1 MRKIRGGDIAMI
13 FQEPMTSLNPVFT
26 VGDQISE
33 ALILHQDMTEDQ
45 AMKVAECFSGG
56 VRKGEVCG
64 AVSGAIM
71 VIGLKYG
78 DGPDYKATA
87 YPKAAEFMDRFKE
100 KNASY
105 VCRDILGC
113 DISSEEGMLYA
124 RENDLFKDICPRM
137 VESVVDILE
146 EMEI

>member
-1 MRKIRGGDIAMI
+1 MTHKEKATKIFYEEFNCSQAVLGAYAEEYG
-13 FQEPMTSLNPVFT
+13 LT
-26 VGDQISE
+26 V
-33 ALILHQDMTEDQ
+33 DQ
-45 AMKVAECFSGG
+45 AMKVAACFSGG

-78 DGPDYKATA
+78 EGADYKAIA
-87 YPKAAEFMDRFKE
+87 YPKAVEFVDMFKE

-105 VCRDILGC
+105 VCRDLLGC

-124 RENDLFKDICPRM
+124 REEGLFTDICPRM
-137 VESVVDILE
+137 VESAVDILE

>member
-1 MRKIRGGDIAMI
+1 MTHIEKAMKIFYEKFNCSQAVLGAYAEEYGLTA
-13 FQEPMTSLNPVFT
+13 
-26 VGDQISE
+26 
-33 ALILHQDMTEDQ
+33 DQ
-45 AMKVAECFSGG
+45 AMKVAACFSGG

-78 DGPDYKATA
+78 EGTDYKAIA

-100 KNASY
+100 KNSSY
-105 VCRDILGC
+105 VCRDLLGC

-124 RENDLFKDICPRM
+124 REKGLFKDICPRM
-137 VESVVDILE
+137 VESAVDILE

>member
-1 MRKIRGGDIAMI
+1 MTHIEKAMKIFYEKVNCSQAVLGAYAEEYGL
-13 FQEPMTSLNPVFT
+13 TS
-26 VGDQISE
+26 
-33 ALILHQDMTEDQ
+33 DQ
-45 AMKVAECFSGG
+45 AMKVAACFSGG

-78 DGPDYKATA
+78 EGTDYKAIA
-87 YPKAAEFMDRFKE
+87 YPKAVEFMDRFKE

-105 VCRDILGC
+105 VCRDLLGC

-124 RENDLFKDICPRM
+124 REKGLFKDICPRM
-137 VESVVDILE
+137 VESAVDVLE

>member
-1 MRKIRGGDIAMI
+1 MEVSDDTQRKSNEDFYEKFNCSQAVLGAYAVDYG
-13 FQEPMTSLNPVFT
+13 LT
-26 VGDQISE
+26 V
-33 ALILHQDMTEDQ
+33 DQ
-45 AMKVAECFSGG
+45 AMKVAACFSGG

-105 VCRDILGC
+105 VCRDLLGC
-113 DISSEEGMLYA
+113 DLSSEEGMLYA
-124 RENDLFKDICPRM
+124 RENGLFKDICPKM
-137 VESVVDILE
+137 VESAVDILE

>member
-1 MRKIRGGDIAMI
+1 MDAEKTIVSGGKIYDTQRKSKFYEKFNCSQAVLGAYADDYG
-13 FQEPMTSLNPVFT
+13 LT
-26 VGDQISE
+26 V
-33 ALILHQDMTEDQ
+33 DQ
-45 AMKVAECFSGG
+45 AMKVAACFSGG

-87 YPKAAEFMDRFKE
+87 YPKAAEFMERFKE

-105 VCRDILGC
+105 IC
-113 DISSEEGMLYA
+113 
-124 RENDLFKDICPRM
+124 KDIHFLRIF
-137 VESVVDILE
+137 VREW
-146 EMEI
+146 

>member
-1 MRKIRGGDIAMI
+1 MTHKEKAMKIFYEKFNCSQAVLGAYADDYG
-13 FQEPMTSLNPVFT
+13 LT
-26 VGDQISE
+26 V
-33 ALILHQDMTEDQ
+33 DQ
-45 AMKVAECFSGG
+45 AMKVAACFSGG

-87 YPKAAEFMDRFKE
+87 YPKAAEFMESKAAEFMERFKE

-105 VCRDILGC
+105 ICKDILGC
-113 DISSEEGMLYA
+113 DISSEAGMLYA
-124 RENDLFKDICPRM
+124 RENGLFKDICPRM
-137 VESVVDILE
+137 VESAVDILE
-146 EMEI
+146 DMEI

>member
-1 MRKIRGGDIAMI
+1 MTHKEKAMKIFFEKFNCSQAVLGAYAEEYG
-13 FQEPMTSLNPVFT
+13 LT
-26 VGDQISE
+26 V
-33 ALILHQDMTEDQ
+33 DQ
-45 AMKVAECFSGG
+45 AMKVAACFSGG

-78 DGPDYKATA
+78 EGTDYKAIA

-105 VCRDILGC
+105 VCRDLLDC

-124 RENDLFKDICPRM
+124 REKGLFNGICPRM
-137 VESVVDILE
+137 VESAVDILK

>member
-1 MRKIRGGDIAMI
+1 MERHLSEWI
-13 FQEPMTSLNPVFT
+13 FKMEKWDRNLVTY
-26 VGDQISE
+26 
-33 ALILHQDMTEDQ
+33 
-45 AMKVAECFSGG
+45 
-56 VRKGEVCG
+56 
-64 AVSGAIM
+64 SGAIM

-78 DGPDYKATA
+78 DGSDYKATA

-124 RENDLFKDICPRM
+124 RENGFFQDICPRM
-137 VESVVDILE
+137 VESAVDILE
-146 EMEI
+146 EMGI

>member
-1 MRKIRGGDIAMI
+1 MTHIEKAMKIFYEKVNCSQAVLGAYAEEYGL
-13 FQEPMTSLNPVFT
+13 TS
-26 VGDQISE
+26 
-33 ALILHQDMTEDQ
+33 DQ
-45 AMKVAECFSGG
+45 AMKVAACFSGG

-78 DGPDYKATA
+78 EGADYKAIA

-100 KNASY
+100 KNSSY
-105 VCRDILGC
+105 VCRDLLGC
-113 DISSEEGMLYA
+113 DISSEEGVLCA
-124 RENDLFKDICPRM
+124 RKKGLFTDSCPRM
-137 VESVVDILE
+137 VESAVDILE